1 MNNKYSHLLDKLVD
15 NIFEIADGD
24 QEFLNEIIKDYDN
37 NFANRIEKGAQE
49 IDALVGKLKLEFGK
63 QKHYD
68 VVKVISGLKKLGES
82 KFTALFEKYGPSKN
96 KQLILQ
102 FYRKIHTPDSEDSIK
117 EDSFFIELIK
127 HMKNHNSRKET
138 QSEE

>member
-1 MNNKYSHLLDKLVD
+1 M
-15 NIFEIADGD
+15 
-24 QEFLNEIIKDYDN
+24 
-37 NFANRIEKGAQE
+37 
-49 IDALVGKLKLEFGK
+49 
-63 QKHYD
+63 
-68 VVKVISGLKKLGES
+68 KKLGES